1 MIVYDVT
8 DDESFKSV
16 EMWVEEIN
24 KFAASGVC
32 KLFIGNKIDLETD
45 RKVTTEQGAALAK
58 HYGAKFVET
67 SAKDSTNVLQA
78 FKVMTQEMYNRNN
91 KKASLQTTP
100 TNGTPKPKGN
110 ITT

>member
-16 EMWVEEIN
+16 EMWIEEIN

-32 KLFIGNKIDLETD
+32 KLFIGNKIDLESD
-45 RKVTTEQGAALAK
+45 RKISTEQGATLAK

-78 FKVMTQEMYNRNN
+78 FKVMTEEMYNRNN
-91 KKASLQTTP
+91 KKAALQTTSS
-100 TNGTPKPKGN
+100 NGTPKPKGN
-110 ITT
+110 STT